1 MSIKTACCAA
11 QGGEP
16 DTSPIPQAK
25 YRKFPIHS
33 PGDWLL
39 MIAFFDSL
47 MPVKEEKPPPP
58 QQSPKDK
65 QVDNDRGNDEQ
76 FSDPLQVY

>member
-1 MSIKTACCAA
+1 
-11 QGGEP
+11 
-16 DTSPIPQAK
+16 
-25 YRKFPIHS
+25 
-33 PGDWLL
+33 

-76 FSDPLQVY
+76 FSDPLQMY